1 MVGCWSWLAA
11 LDEQTGWAA
20 AAAVVKT
27 PHMGG
32 GAHTCCHTMKKS
44 NVYSGAMLWL
54 HWGILGG
61 GLVLTCLCS
70 NLHIQVK

>member
-20 AAAVVKT
+20 AAIVKT

-32 GAHTCCHTMKKS
+32 GGAHLLPHHEKVQCLQWGYALASLGHTKEGDSAHMF
-44 NVYSGAMLWL
+44 
-54 HWGILGG
+54 
-61 GLVLTCLCS
+61 VL
-70 NLHIQVK
+70 